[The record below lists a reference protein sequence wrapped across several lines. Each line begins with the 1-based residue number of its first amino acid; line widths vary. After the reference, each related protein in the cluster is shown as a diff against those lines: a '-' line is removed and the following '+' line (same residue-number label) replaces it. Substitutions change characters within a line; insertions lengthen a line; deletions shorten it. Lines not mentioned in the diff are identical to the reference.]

1 MLIILSLAS
10 AGTWNVCSATESR
23 ASGNAGWTI
32 VEERD
37 SDGGEDVHQG
47 TYRSSSAYTQSFQ
60 PRRDGDL
67 CTADGMGGSTQ
78 RWSTQLIAVDELPK
92 NGICHASVWADA
104 YADSRAN
111 TWVAQTRIAAAASTS
126 AITRA
131 DAGNTGTIGVDG
143 GGGARFTSEW
153 VWQVGGP
160 AAQVRGTIQVDASS
174 AYNGASLQVPGWASV
189 EVWDGRV
196 TGWVRRGS
204 EWVEVDHSTPFDLTF
219 GAVTASRGT
228 ACMQGVA
235 SAASRAEPG
244 EGNAG
249 GAGFTVEM
257 ETVRSTAAPDRHP
270 VAKGPEFD
278 PCGC

>member
-10 AGTWNVCSATESR
+10 AGTWNVCSTTESR

-32 VEERD
+32 VQERD
-37 SDGGEDVHQG
+37 ADGGEDVHHG
-47 TYRSSSAYTQSFQ
+47 TYRSASSYTQSFQ
-60 PRRDGDL
+60 PRLDADL
-67 CTADGMGGSTQ
+67 CGADGMGGSTQ
-78 RWSTQLIAVDELPK
+78 RWSTQLIAVDELPTGGVC
-92 NGICHASVWADA
+92 NASVWADA
-104 YADSRAN
+104 YTDSRAGA
-111 TWVAQTRIAAAASTS
+111 WVTPTRMSAGANAS

-131 DAGNTGTIGVDG
+131 DAGNTASIGVDG

-160 AAQVRGTIQVDASS
+160 AAEVRGTISIDPSA

-204 EWVEVDHSTPFDLTF
+204 EWAPVDDPAPIDITF
-219 GAVTASRGT
+219 GAVSASRGT

-235 SAASRAEPG
+235 TAGSRAEMG
-244 EGNAG
+244 EGTAG
-249 GAGFTVEM
+249 GTGFTVEM
-257 ETVRSTAAPDRHP
+257 QTTRSAAPLDPQPAH
-270 VAKGPEFD
+270 KGPEFD
-278 PCGC
+278 PCSC